1 MKKCENEN
9 TVSKKYNTTF
19 YQTNQGASFAY
30 HQTDKNIYSPKRGDI
45 KPLDPDKKRNFCISK
60 VPFLVEH
67 NGLEPMTPTLPVL
80 CAPNCANAPNDFLLI
95 YYTV

>member
-19 YQTNQGASFAY
+19 YQTNQGTSFAY

-45 KPLDPDKKRNFCISK
+45 KPLDPDKKRNF
-60 VPFLVEH
+60 
-67 NGLEPMTPTLPVL
+67 
-80 CAPNCANAPNDFLLI
+80 
-95 YYTV
+95 